1 MSIALGFSSLSLLK
15 SPIRIIRK
23 YKNRKNVVIR
33 TCQIE
38 SLITSSVSATV
49 NNLGLDGFL
58 ILERMAKAV
67 HSPRSVLGVLIVV
80 KGGSEFPASGISS
93 KPTKD
98 MSLGIAYPQNVKA
111 CIRWRAV
118 LSFPHT
124 VQS

>member
-1 MSIALGFSSLSLLK
+1 MLVSIALGFSSLSLLK

-23 YKNRKNVVIR
+23 YKNRKNVVIRMCEFIKNVVIR

-67 HSPRSVLGVLIVV
+67 HSPRSV
-80 KGGSEFPASGISS
+80 
-93 KPTKD
+93 
-98 MSLGIAYPQNVKA
+98 
-111 CIRWRAV
+111 
-118 LSFPHT
+118 
-124 VQS
+124 